1 MSIKV
6 VILFQD
12 ITAVGVTGGSP
23 FLNYS
28 VRSHIAGWS
37 ESIYWFGDDVVAL
50 TTALTQATNGNPG
63 LLPARAALLPASAA
77 IIGVRLYQGG
87 AGRGQSLGL
96 SYPGAAGNQTDV
108 PQMALLCKL
117 GNASAAV
124 ARRFTIRGIPDVFVT
139 AGEWIP
145 TIAYANLVG
154 DYIRALQNFVFRAID
169 PASPVAPIFAIN
181 TAGLVQLNQNTSP
194 FVNGQ
199 FVTIQKALDVNQIPR
214 SLKTTITAIGPN
226 ANQFTLAAWPFGP
239 CTGGKATAKTFGL
252 WGITASLSGV
262 VRAVVRKVGRPF
274 EQYRGR
280 RSKKRRVA

>member
-37 ESIYWFGDDVVAL
+37 ESIYWFGDDVSAL
-50 TTALTQATNGNPG
+50 TTALTQSTNGNPG
-63 LLPARAALLPASAA
+63 LLPARAALLPNSDGT
-77 IIGVRLYQGG
+77 IGVRLYQGG

-108 PQMALLCKL
+108 PQMVLLCKL

-124 ARRFTIRGIPDVFVT
+124 SRRFTLRGIPDVFVT

-145 TIAYANLVG
+145 TINYANLVG

-169 PASPVAPIFAIN
+169 PASPQAKIFSINGTTRQVVLTGNTMPFAIN
-181 TAGLVQLNQNTSP
+181 S
-194 FVNGQ
+194 
-199 FVTIQKALDVNQIPR
+199 FVTIQKSLDVNQIPQ
-214 SLKTTITAIGPN
+214 SLTTRVLTITG
-226 ANQFTLAAWPFGP
+226 ANSFTIETWPFGD
-239 CTGGKATAKTFGL
+239 CTGGKAVQKSFGL

-280 RSKKRRVA
+280 RSKRRLIA